1 MAAQYLYNV
10 YTQTILFS
18 TILGRVCDEGEKSL
32 IRDSMTICCSCM
44 NLRCSER
51 VKIGSVG
58 MHSSERVSSSEEFV
72 EVRLDMATALVGCCT
87 LP

>member
-1 MAAQYLYNV
+1 
-10 YTQTILFS
+10 
-18 TILGRVCDEGEKSL
+18 
-32 IRDSMTICCSCM
+32 M
-44 NLRCSER
+44 NLRCCER

-87 LP
+87 LPESIDALPKISANLPNNIYGVSRHGTNHLQASQ